1 MVLLI
6 LTAKVMRSL
15 DKDDEEK
22 LIYQGIQIAFEY
34 KFFYLLPY
42 VPPLRNV

>member
-22 LIYQGIQIAFEY
+22 LIYQGILAFEY